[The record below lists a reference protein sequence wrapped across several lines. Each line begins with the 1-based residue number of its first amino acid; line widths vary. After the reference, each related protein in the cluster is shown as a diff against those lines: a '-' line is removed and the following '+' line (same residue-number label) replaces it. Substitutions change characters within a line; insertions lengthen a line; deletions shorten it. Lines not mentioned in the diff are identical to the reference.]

1 MNWQGS
7 YAATSTYQSGDVV
20 GYKGGTYI
28 AAMTVP
34 ANTPP
39 PAPTFWATL
48 SPPSITNRGN
58 WQASVQY
65 FQNDVVSY
73 PANSQNLYIA
83 RSAPPVG
90 DAPTDNAYWVQLDKD
105 QSIQDQGWNQATII
119 SASTA
124 GISALFTAAGA
135 VAAIGSAVVAGI
147 ATFKKNVVDGVAAA
161 ANAAQA
167 AADVAD
173 AAARAA
179 QDAANAANQ
188 LAQTAKDTADTAKN
202 TADTAKNTA
211 DTAKDTADTAKNTAD
226 AAKATAEAA
235 AAEAKAGALGAQ
247 NFTGFVE
254 GKVQIIGEEVQNLS
268 ASGILG

>member
-20 GYKGGTYI
+20 GYNGGTYI

-73 PANSQNLYIA
+73 PGNSQNLYIA
-83 RSAPPVG
+83 RSTPPLG
-90 DAPTDNAYWVQLDKD
+90 DAPTDSAYWVQLDKD
-105 QSIQDQGWNQATII
+105 QSVQDQGWNQATII

-124 GISALFTAAGA
+124 GINALFTAAGA

-147 ATFKKNVVDGVAAA
+147 TAFRKNVVDGIAAT

-167 AADVAD
+167 AAGVAQ
-173 AAARAA
+173 AAANAA
-179 QDAANAANQ
+179 QDAAGAAQRTANTANQ
-188 LAQTAKDTADTAKN
+188 VAQTAKSTADTAKN
-202 TADTAKNTA
+202 TADV
-211 DTAKDTADTAKNTAD
+211 AKNTAD
-226 AAKATAEAA
+226 AASATAEAA
-235 AAEAKAGALGAQ
+235 EAAAGEAKAAVRGAES
-247 NFTGFVE
+247 FTGFVE
-254 GKVQIIGEEVQNLS
+254 GKVETIGAELRNLG
-268 ASGILG
+268 AG